1 MKKVRTISGTRS
13 VALAARVL
21 RRDGHHDL
29 ADKYE
34 AEGAALTAHTNAL
47 RELSERT
54 KFGTALGV
62 EGHATALAEWL
73 VEQGWTPP
81 AEGILWD
88 EVVDDEPDS
97 P

>member
-34 AEGAALTAHTNAL
+34 AESDALSAHSSAL

-54 KFGTALGV
+54 KFGTSLGP

-88 EVVDDEPDS
+88 EIDDEADS